1 MIIWING
8 AFGSG
13 KTQTSYE
20 LNRRILNSFVYDPEN
35 MGFFINKNIPKDMS
49 KGDFQDYSI
58 WRELNYTILKSI
70 DSEHDGVII
79 VPMTIVNPHYFE
91 EIVGKL
97 RDDGV
102 IVNHFVL
109 WASKETLQKRLRSRG
124 EGKNS
129 WGAKQIERCIQGLS
143 NDIFKHRLETDT
155 MTVETVAET
164 IASML
169 DIHLLEDNRNKF
181 RKRWDRMIT
190 QIKQIR
196 FIN

>member
-1 MIIWING
+1 
-8 AFGSG
+8 
-13 KTQTSYE
+13 
-20 LNRRILNSFVYDPEN
+20 
-35 MGFFINKNIPKDMS
+35 
-49 KGDFQDYSI
+49 
-58 WRELNYTILKSI
+58 
-70 DSEHDGVII
+70 
-79 VPMTIVNPHYFE
+79 MTIVNPHYFE

-181 RKRWDRMIT
+181 RKRWDRILT

>member
-181 RKRWDRMIT
+181 RKRWDRILT

>member
-13 KTQTSYE
+13 KTHTSYE
-20 LNRRILNSFVYDPEN
+20 LNRRIPNSFVYDPEN
-35 MGFFINKNIPKDMS
+35 MGFFINKNIPKEIS
-49 KGDFQDYSI
+49 KGDFQDHSI

-70 DSEHDGVII
+70 DSEYDGVII

-181 RKRWDRMIT
+181 RKRLDRIKT
-190 QIKQIR
+190 QIKQMR
-196 FIN
+196 LIN

>member
-20 LNRRILNSFVYDPEN
+20 LNRRIPNSFVYDPEN
-35 MGFFINKNIPKDMS
+35 MGFFINKNIPKEIS
-49 KGDFQDYSI
+49 KGDFQDYRI

-70 DSEHDGVII
+70 DSEYDGVII
-79 VPMTIVNPHYFE
+79 VPMTIVNPQYFE

-143 NDIFKHRLETDT
+143 NDTFKHRLETDT

-169 DIHLLEDNRNKF
+169 DIHLFEDNRNKF
-181 RKRWDRMIT
+181 RKRLDRIKT
-190 QIKQIR
+190 QIKQMR